1 MQTHYKNRL
10 SSDET
15 SESHR
20 LTQLKTLMPTLPNYV
35 QKDYYFNSSLSLF
48 DFYKRNKQS
57 QTTNLFS
64 DYELPKEA

>member
-10 SSDET
+10 GPGEI

-20 LTQLKTLMPTLPNYV
+20 LTQLKTQMPSLPNYV

-48 DFYKRNKQS
+48 DFYKRSKQS